1 MLRIIDNLKN
11 RISRKSLESASQ
23 EELIEIILMQK
34 DEIVMLRERIEELE
48 KQVRGKGCAAPFS
61 KNKPKDKRKRPG
73 RRKGE
78 GRFTRRPKPQAK
90 PGDQVKH
97 INVKLKDRNCPD
109 CNVPMDVKSE
119 SASIEDTP
127 TDPVRRIIFFEVEV
141 GRCRRCGKVLRARH
155 PDLAPDQYG
164 ASAHRVGA
172 NACAQAL
179 SLHYHSGLPLR
190 KVPEA
195 FEMST
200 AISISQSALTQKAL
214 RLCLEPGPL
223 GEVYK
228 QLRLELQASEVV
240 NTDDTGWRTGG
251 LPSYLMGFFTKELAL
266 YQIRDRHRNQ
276 EVREMI
282 GEDFAGI
289 LGTDR
294 GPSYDAEE
302 LDHLRQQKCLSHLL
316 KNLSEVIQSK
326 KTAAAKWY
334 CQVLQQIL
342 RDGLKIWTEYRAGGL
357 GEREFRRR
365 AAGVENRLTNHLR
378 DRQLGDADNQRMLDG
393 IGWHHDRGR
402 VLLFLKHP
410 EVEPTNNRAER
421 GLRPA
426 VISRKVSHCSKNQNG
441 ASVYQCMK
449 SLTAT
454 IKLRGFNVTK
464 TLATLIKGSPMPTR

>member
-1 MLRIIDNLKN
+1 MKN

-23 EELIEIILMQK
+23 EELIEIIVRLA
-34 DEIVMLRERIEELE
+34 EENAMLRGRIEELE
-48 KQVRGKGCAAPFS
+48 KQVRSKGSAAPFS
-61 KNKPKDKRKRPG
+61 KNKPKDKRKKPG

-214 RLCLEPGPL
+214 QLCLEPGPL

-228 QLRLELQASEVV
+228 QLKLELQASEVV

-294 GPSYDAEE
+294 SSSYDAKE

-316 KNLSEVIQSK
+316 INLSEVIQSK

-334 CQVLQQIL
+334 CQVLQQIVSV
-342 RDGLKIWTEYRAGGL
+342 LKLTSYADAVSGG
-357 GEREFRRR
+357 
-365 AAGVENRLTNHLR
+365 
-378 DRQLGDADNQRMLDG
+378 
-393 IGWHHDRGR
+393 
-402 VLLFLKHP
+402 
-410 EVEPTNNRAER
+410 
-421 GLRPA
+421 
-426 VISRKVSHCSKNQNG
+426 
-441 ASVYQCMK
+441 
-449 SLTAT
+449 
-454 IKLRGFNVTK
+454 
-464 TLATLIKGSPMPTR
+464 